1 MFYATLYGKSPELIE
16 DNIPFG
22 GNTNFPSTSL
32 DQMFR
37 KIAWQAVS
45 EHPYS
50 GITDKN
56 SDGMSDVLED
66 PALQTSP

>member
-16 DNIPFG
+16 DAIPFG
-22 GNTNFPSTSL
+22 GSTNFPSTAL

-56 SDGMSDVLED
+56 GDGISDTLAES
-66 PALQTSP
+66 ALQSSP